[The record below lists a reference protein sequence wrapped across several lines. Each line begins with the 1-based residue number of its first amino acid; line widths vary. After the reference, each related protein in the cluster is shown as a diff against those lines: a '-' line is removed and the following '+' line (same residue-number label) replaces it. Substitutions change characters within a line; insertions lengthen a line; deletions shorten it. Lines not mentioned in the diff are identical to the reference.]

1 MLGLSP
7 ELVYIHEP
15 FNVNYPHELVP
26 RSFNRWYEYIP
37 PTCEGERHDDL
48 RRVVNL
54 YYPLWYHLSRSQSL
68 GEVVHCLRSSARYV
82 MSRLLGRSVLL
93 KDPLALLSAEW
104 VAERFDLEVLVLIR
118 HPAGFAGS
126 LKKKEW
132 TFPFEDL
139 LAQDRLMEEHL
150 SPFAEEIEAFAN
162 TEQDVVDQAALL
174 WTVLYTV
181 VSAYQDQHPEWTF
194 LRHEDVAR
202 QPIETFR
209 ALYEQFGLDFTGS
222 VRAEIEAHSKSSGEG
237 GDELRRKSRSV
248 IRNWEQRLSTS
259 EINRVRK
266 QTRSVACEFYSDDD
280 W

>member
-7 ELVYIHEP
+7 EIFYIHEP
-15 FNVNYPHELVP
+15 FNVDYPHELVP

-37 PTCEGERHDDL
+37 PTRKGERHDDL
-48 RRVVNL
+48 RRVIDL
-54 YYPLWYHLSRSQSL
+54 RYPLWYHLSRSRSL
-68 GEVVHCLRSSARYV
+68 GEAVRCLRSSARYV
-82 MSRLLGRSVLL
+82 KSRLLGRSVLL

-104 VAERFDLEVLVLIR
+104 VAERFDLEVLVMIR

-132 TFPFEDL
+132 TFPFRDL

-150 SPFAEEIEAFAN
+150 SPFAEEIETFAN
-162 TEQDVVDQAALL
+162 TGQDVVDQAALL

-181 VSAYQDQHPEWTF
+181 VSAHQDQHPEWTF

-202 QPIETFR
+202 QPADIFES
-209 ALYEQFGLDFTGS
+209 LYDRFGLCFTDS
-222 VRAEIEAHSKSSGEG
+222 IQAEIKAHSEASG
-237 GDELRRKSRSV
+237 GDDDRLRRNSRAV
-248 IRNWEQRLSTS
+248 VRNWERRLTPS
-259 EINRVRK
+259 EIKRVRGR
-266 QTRSVACEFYSDDD
+266 TEPVASEFYSDDD

>member
-1 MLGLSP
+1 
-7 ELVYIHEP
+7 
-15 FNVNYPHELVP
+15 
-26 RSFNRWYEYIP
+26 
-37 PTCEGERHDDL
+37 
-48 RRVVNL
+48 
-54 YYPLWYHLSRSQSL
+54 
-68 GEVVHCLRSSARYV
+68 
-82 MSRLLGRSVLL
+82 
-93 KDPLALLSAEW
+93 
-104 VAERFDLEVLVLIR
+104 LEVLVMIR

-181 VSAYQDQHPEWTF
+181 VSTYQDQHPEWTF

-202 QPIETFR
+202 RPVGTFES
-209 ALYEQFGLDFTGS
+209 LYDHFDLNFTDS
-222 VRAEIEAHSKSSGEG
+222 IQTEIEAHSEASGG
-237 GDELRRKSRSV
+237 SDDELRRNSRAV
-248 IRNWEQRLSTS
+248 VRNWERRLTPS
-259 EINRVRK
+259 EIKRVRSR
-266 QTRSVACEFYSDDD
+266 TEPVASEFYSDDD